1 MSKAFK
7 IADYEAKENAF
18 LASIKIAPGLFLA
31 YLLFLA
37 INFKYC
43 WTSFIAFDWSTFGIA
58 PNILSACL
66 KNFLFYNND
75 LEPLHMSLRNVLPH
89 FIGLLFED
97 LGSDLSIKT
106 NLVRGNSSSSKNS
119 YKITLNSF
127 SFLSILCNLCMILWT
142 PSGPLE
148 VLDDPFLKPY
158 LKYLK

>member
-1 MSKAFK
+1 M
-7 IADYEAKENAF
+7 
-18 LASIKIAPGLFLA
+18 
-31 YLLFLA
+31 
-37 INFKYC
+37 
-43 WTSFIAFDWSTFGIA
+43 
-58 PNILSACL
+58 
-66 KNFLFYNND
+66 KNFLFYNKV
-75 LEPLHMSLRNVLPH
+75 LEPLQMSLRNVLPH
-89 FIGLLFED
+89 SIGLLTED
-97 LGSDLSIKT
+97 WGSDLSIKT